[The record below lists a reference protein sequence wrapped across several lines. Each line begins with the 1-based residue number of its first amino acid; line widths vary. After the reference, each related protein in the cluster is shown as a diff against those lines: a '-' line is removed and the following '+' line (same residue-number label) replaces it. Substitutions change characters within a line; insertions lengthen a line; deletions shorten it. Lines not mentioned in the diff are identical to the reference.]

1 MAATHATS
9 DSLTERLLISL
20 AQQDGLMKSSLI
32 LNPAENIPFEQDL
45 SVTSGLL
52 HGLYNSDKIRSRAEQ
67 RATDTQFAG
76 RDTLAADCQA
86 IYAMWADALGAG
98 DATLRLLS
106 GLHAHI
112 VLFMAMAT
120 PGQRVLLLPTLAGG
134 HVAGRAILERLGL
147 EVTEMAV
154 DETGQRV
161 DMQTTLARCAD
172 HPPDYILVDRSEG
185 LVVEDLSALARLGH
199 ATTIFDG
206 SQYLTNIVSGDH
218 PNPFEQGFD
227 LLVASVHKNFPGPQ
241 KALLATRVI
250 DERWRAILAQISI
263 FVSNMHVAN
272 TYAAALTL
280 ARRDWLATYSRRMLD
295 VAVMLELAL
304 ADLDVPVVRRRSDLP
319 PTHHLWI
326 GEPTRERAFE
336 TYERL
341 ERCRILTNFRK
352 LPYSLGHGIRLGTTA
367 AVRLG
372 LNEDDVPELAEL
384 IAEIRD
390 REPTHELVLR
400 ARQFNE
406 MIWSRA

>member
-1 MAATHATS
+1 M
-9 DSLTERLLISL
+9 R
-20 AQQDGLMKSSLI
+20 SSLI
-32 LNPAENIPFEQDL
+32 LNPTENIPFEQDL
-45 SVTSGLL
+45 SVTAGLL

-76 RDTLAADCQA
+76 RDALAADCRA
-86 IYAMWADALGAG
+86 IYAMWAEALGAA
-98 DATLRLLS
+98 DVTLRLLS

-120 PGQRVLLLPTLAGG
+120 AGQRVLLLPTVAGG
-134 HVAGRAILERLGL
+134 HTSGKAILERLGL
-147 EVTEMAV
+147 DVTEMAV

-161 DMQTTLARCAD
+161 DVQTTLARCAD
-172 HPPDYILVDRSEG
+172 NPPDYVLVDRSEG
-185 LVVEDLSALARLGH
+185 LVVEDLSALARLKH

-227 LLVASVHKNFPGPQ
+227 LVVASVHKNFPGPQ
-241 KALLATRVI
+241 KALLATREI
-250 DERWRAILAQISI
+250 NERWRAILSQISI

-280 ARRDWLATYSRRMLD
+280 ARRDWLAMYSRRTLD
-295 VAVMLELAL
+295 VAVQLEDAL
-304 ADLDVPVVRRRSDLP
+304 ADLDVPVVRRRTDLP

-326 GEPTRERAFE
+326 AEPTRERAFE

-341 ERCRILTNFRK
+341 EHCRILTNFRK
-352 LPYSLGHGIRLGTTA
+352 LPYALGHGIRIGTTA

-372 LNEDDVPELAEL
+372 LDEHDVPELAEL

-390 REPTHELVLR
+390 GVPRQELVVR
-400 ARQFNE
+400 ARRFNE